1 MEMRRLRS
9 GLLLSSLSMLLAPA
23 ACAAGP
29 AFVVVPPGP
38 VATGARLELRLAL
51 DNPADAAATAHA
63 AFFLDTV
70 TPAAAMGETTIE
82 IPAHGSAL
90 ARGWGRAAAA
100 PGKHEIRYKV
110 RVRDIVSEGQWPI
123 EIVDAPTRALPLLQG
138 MWIEPFAIHQ
148 CAADS
153 QPETV
158 RRVINDSVAAMDR
171 LGVRIL
177 IVAYVE
183 YLGQFFYPTD
193 IAFFDADVQRT
204 SRGADC
210 RFDTVGAILDEARAR
225 GMHVMLGLGRA
236 GDTHLLWEFDKP
248 GWDARNASAVAAAQR
263 VARDLHARYGADPA
277 FYGWYLTHEMND
289 LAKAGAYYDPVARYC
304 HELAP
309 QMPVLAAPAGTPIA
323 TPEQIAASEVDIFA
337 YQDAVGAG
345 YVPYEYTYRPE
356 KRIAALDELYKTYS
370 AWHADA
376 GKHVWSD
383 LEVWEM
389 DGNQGYAGAY
399 AAPFA
404 RVKQQIEIESRH
416 AEVLTGYAYHGYLQ
430 APGSPAEK
438 PNARAQTLY
447 TGYRAYV
454 RTAFPTLIGK

>member
-1 MEMRRLRS
+1 MRRLRS
-9 GLLLSSLSMLLAPA
+9 GFFLTSLTMLVAPA
-23 ACAAGP
+23 ACAAG
-29 AFVVVPPGP
+29 ASFVVVPPGP
-38 VATGARLELRLAL
+38 VATNARLELRLAL
-51 DNPADAAATAHA
+51 ENPADAAVTAHA
-63 AFFLDTV
+63 TFYLDTIA
-70 TPAAAMGETTIE
+70 PATAMGETTVAV
-82 IPAHGSAL
+82 PARGNAL
-90 ARGWGRAAAA
+90 ARVWSRAAPA

-110 RVRDIVSEGQWPI
+110 RVGDAESEGRWPI
-123 EIVDAPTRALPLLQG
+123 AIVDAPTRALPLLQG
-138 MWIEPFAIHQ
+138 MWIEPFAIQQ
-148 CAADS
+148 CAVDS

-158 RRVINDSVAAMDR
+158 RRVIEDSVAAMDR

-210 RFDTVGAILDEARAR
+210 RFDTIGAILDEARAR
-225 GMHVMLGLGRA
+225 GMYVMLGLGRS

-263 VARDLHARYGADPA
+263 VARDLHARYGAHPA

-309 QMPVLAAPAGTPIA
+309 QKPVLAAPAGTPIA
-323 TPEQIAASEVDIFA
+323 TPRQIAASAVDIFA

-356 KRIAALDELYKTYS
+356 KRIVELDELYKTYS
-370 AWHADA
+370 AWHADV
-376 GKHVWSD
+376 GKHFWAD

-389 DGNQGYAGAY
+389 DGSQGYAGAY
-399 AAPFA
+399 AAPFG
-404 RVKQQIEIESRH
+404 RVKQQIDIESRH

-430 APGSPAEK
+430 APESAAEK
-438 PNARAQTLY
+438 PNARAQTLD
-447 TGYRAYV
+447 TGYRAYL
-454 RTAFPTLIGK
+454 RTAFPAIFGK